1 MRRRREDETPGGL
14 PDVPPYGSDSSIS
27 PASEF
32 QNLLSMTRKAR
43 EHFQAILNA
52 PPFAPGAKAAGETVA
67 FWNSTNVQKHNTL
80 QLGTRSAQKS
90 ADSWQLVECVY
101 YPSDTYFMALNLF
114 QFWPLDDG
122 TLVWQVGFVSAP
134 FRTYLGG
141 VDRYVAGKLMTDE
154 TLETINEFRTAVEK
168 QR

>member
-1 MRRRREDETPGGL
+1 MRPLSRRE
-14 PDVPPYGSDSSIS
+14 
-27 PASEF
+27 
-32 QNLLSMTRKAR
+32 
-43 EHFQAILNA
+43 LNQR
-52 PPFAPGAKAAGETVA
+52 VR
-67 FWNSTNVQKHNTL
+67 
-80 QLGTRSAQKS
+80 QLGFGIPRTCKNTTRFNLGLAPAQKS

-101 YPSDTYFMALNLF
+101 YPSDTYFMSLNLF
-114 QFWPLDDG
+114 QFWPVDDG